1 MGLRNGIK
9 TFGLSVLYGHKSDER
24 KYVAWLR
31 SQGMCIGE
39 HVHLYSPWT
48 IKIDTQRPWMIEI
61 GNNVHITADCS
72 ILQHDYSW
80 AVLQHMTGEVLGS
93 CGKVRIGN
101 NVFIGQKALI
111 LKGADIGDNV
121 IIGAGSVVSR
131 KLEGN
136 AVYAG
141 VPARRLMGIDEFLE
155 KRRDAQVQEA
165 VSLVREYE
173 AVYGHA
179 PEKEL
184 LREFFWLFEPRK
196 LGNLNQVFADVLNLD
211 DQKEQSGAMFNVS
224 KPRFD
229 GYEDFLN
236 YCNLK

>member
-1 MGLRNGIK
+1 M
-9 TFGLSVLYGHKSDER
+9 H
-24 KYVAWLR
+24 
-31 SQGMCIGE
+31 IG
-39 HVHLYSPWT
+39 S
-48 IKIDTQRPWMIEI
+48 
-61 GNNVHITADCS
+61 
-72 ILQHDYSW
+72 
-80 AVLQHMTGEVLGS
+80 
-93 CGKVRIGN
+93 

-131 KLEGN
+131 KLEDN

-165 VSLVREYE
+165 VLLVREYE

-196 LGNLNQVFADVLNLD
+196 LENLNQVFADVLDLD

-229 GYEDFLN
+229 GYDDFLN